1 MKVIHSILFLLKL
14 CLKTPAGKV
23 GLLILAA
30 IIALELIGIQI
41 SLKFINWNKDFYNAL
56 EEYDVNAALKQIG
69 IFLLL
74 TFFSALQYLIANYA
88 RGLLLIRWRKELT
101 DTALNLWLSHKNYWY
116 LEQDGTID
124 NPDQRIAEDCRM
136 FIEYFISSAIE
147 FITRVVA
154 LFTYFALLWSISE
167 FALHFTLFNLDITI
181 NHYLVWLAPI
191 YVIIS
196 TLITHYLGAPL
207 MRLNIARKH
216 KEADF
221 RFALTNIREKKEAIA
236 LQNGEATEKALLND
250 RFQNVV
256 TNWHTLIR
264 RELILGCFTRPYF
277 TTVLRIP
284 LLFAL
289 PIYLINKVTL
299 GSLMQIASAFQSVVT
314 TLSWFIF
321 SYSKLADMAAASVRL
336 STFLQSLQSR
346 EPHTKTI
353 HAQTDNNTLI
363 INDLKLQ
370 TRHNQPLLDIPEK
383 IISTAEPLTVIQGIS
398 GLGKSTLFKT
408 LAGLHPHFDG
418 EIILPKGKLLFLPQQ
433 AYFPLTG
440 ILGAISYPLP
450 AKETDET
457 KIISLLEKVGF
468 IREKVL
474 PLMNQCDFTQ
484 FSGGEQQRLII
495 ARILFNQ
502 PDWVFMDESCNA
514 LDKATEKSM
523 LELLKQE
530 LPKTQFVLISHNIP
544 INNHEMWRIKSSIA
558 KLS

>member
-14 CLKTPAGKV
+14 CLKSPSGKI

-41 SLKFINWNKDFYNAL
+41 SLKFINWNKNFYNAL
-56 EEYDVNAALKQIG
+56 EEYDVHAALRQIG

-74 TFFSALQYLIANYA
+74 TLLSALQYLVANYA

-101 DTALNLWLSHKNYWY
+101 NTALNLWFSHKNYWY
-116 LEQDGTID
+116 LEQEGTID

-136 FIEYFISSAIE
+136 FIQYFISNAIE

-167 FALHFTLFNLDITI
+167 FALHFTLFNLEISI

-191 YVIIS
+191 YVLIS
-196 TLITHYLGAPL
+196 TLITHFLGAPL

-221 RFALTNIREKKEAIA
+221 RFALTNVREKKEAIA
-236 LQNGEATEKALLND
+236 LQNGETAEKELLD
-250 RFQNVV
+250 QRFQNVV
-256 TNWHTLIR
+256 KNWHTLIR

-299 GSLMQIASAFQSVVT
+299 GSLMQIASAFQNVVT

-321 SYSKLADMAAASVRL
+321 SYSQLADMAAAAVRL
-336 STFLQSLQSR
+336 SDFLQTLKERQSVLTHPQSADDSLSLSD
-346 EPHTKTI
+346 I
-353 HAQTDNNTLI
+353 
-363 INDLKLQ
+363 KLQ
-370 TRHNQPLLDIPEK
+370 TRHQQPLLEIPEK
-383 IISTAEPLTVIQGIS
+383 MITKTQPLTVIQGIS
-398 GLGKSTLFKT
+398 GLGKSTLFKA
-408 LAGLHPHFDG
+408 LAGLHPHYEG
-418 EIILPKGKLLFLPQQ
+418 TITLPEGKLLFLPQQ
-433 AYFPLTG
+433 PYFPLTG
-440 ILGAISYPLP
+440 LLGAISYPMP
-450 AKETDET
+450 VIDGDRET
-457 KIISLLEKVGF
+457 IIHLLEQVGF
-468 IREKVL
+468 QKEKIL
-474 PLMNQCDFTQ
+474 PLLHECDFTQ

-495 ARILFNQ
+495 ARILFNK

-514 LDKATEKSM
+514 LDKETEQAM
-523 LELLKQE
+523 LTLLKQE
-530 LPKTQFVLISHNIP
+530 LPQMQIILISHNKPTVEHIL
-544 INNHEMWRIKSSIA
+544 WRIF
-558 KLS
+558 